1 MVVGSTPAAQAAALY
16 ERDFV
21 EWTRRQAAALRAAQH
36 GGAEAIGLD
45 YEHLARE
52 IERLGVSRASLESRA
67 QPPGP
72 GGGVDGSGDPA

>member
-36 GGAEAIGLD
+36 GGVEVIGLD

-52 IERLGVSRASLESRA
+52 IERLGEARASADGRA
-67 QPPGP
+67 PRPM
-72 GGGVDGSGDPA
+72 GGGVRSGDPA

>member
-16 ERDFV
+16 DRNFV

-45 YEHLARE
+45 YEHLAEE
-52 IERLGVSRASLESRA
+52 IERLGEVRAAEGDAPRRE
-67 QPPGP
+67 
-72 GGGVDGSGDPA
+72 GGGIGSGDPA

>member
-21 EWTRRQAAALRAAQH
+21 EWTRRQAAALRSAQH
-36 GGAEAIGLD
+36 GGVEAIGLD

-52 IERLGVSRASLESRA
+52 IERLGESRERA
-67 QPPGP
+67 EGHS
-72 GGGVDGSGDPA
+72 GASGAGGVEPGAPV